1 MSPTASAPLLPVG
14 FAQLPQPLYVFDG
27 VCVLCSGTIRFLL
40 KRDRS
45 HSIKFAAAQ
54 GPTGQALFKALG
66 LPADDFETFLF
77 IERERVYLK
86 SAAILRFLRY
96 LPPWWQP
103 LRLLALLPRSI
114 ADRLYLWIARNRY
127 RWFGRTAEC
136 LVPDPA
142 IASRFID

>member
-1 MSPTASAPLLPVG
+1 MSPTGPTAPLPLA

-27 VCVLCSGTIRFLL
+27 VCVLCGGTIRFLL
-40 KRDRS
+40 RRDRT

-77 IERERVYLK
+77 IEQGRVFMK

-103 LRLLALLPRSI
+103 LRLLALLPGPV

-127 RWFGRTAEC
+127 R
-136 LVPDPA
+136 
-142 IASRFID
+142 